1 MIPYNPHRWTSHLFD
16 VRGSMVQEILGRV
29 AVCVLWSTVVTMA
42 HYRFPEWFRG
52 FEFPA
57 TGHTLLGVVVGLLLV
72 FRTNS
77 SYDRFWEGRKLWG
90 SLINES
96 RNLGRLNQSLLQ
108 STPEI
113 QQRFSL
119 WTSAFSWAT
128 MYRLRNERS
137 LGPIAQELPPDDVHS
152 AISALHPPMFVAS
165 QLTNLVNEAR
175 RTGHIDSIQQGFFD
189 HNITLLVDYLGGCER
204 IRNTPA
210 PFAYIVHLRRV
221 LMVYCFTLPLALV
234 NDFGWQTI
242 VATLIIAYTM
252 FGIEEIGVEIEDPF
266 GVDSND
272 LPLEDFCRTIQSNL
286 AELTSVQ
293 RSAIEPVNG
302 PLIQN

>member
-16 VRGSMVQEILGRV
+16 IRGSMVYEILGRV

-52 FEFPA
+52 LEFPA

-90 SLINES
+90 ALINES
-96 RNLGRLNQSLLQ
+96 RNLGRLNKTLLQ
-108 STPEI
+108 SAPEI
-113 QQRFSL
+113 QKQL
-119 WTSAFSWAT
+119 AVWIPAFSWAT
-128 MYRLRNERS
+128 MHRLRNERS
-137 LGPIAQELPPDDVHS
+137 LGPSSQMLSPEDVHAAVS
-152 AISALHPPMFVAS
+152 ANHPPLFVAGR
-165 QLTNLVNEAR
+165 LTGLVNAAHR
-175 RTGHIDSIQQGFFD
+175 AGHIDSIQQGFFD
-189 HNITLLVDYLGGCER
+189 QNIGLLVDYLGGCER

-210 PFAYIVHLRRV
+210 PYAYTVHLRRV

-242 VATLIIAYTM
+242 FATLIIAYTM

-266 GVDSND
+266 GVDPND
-272 LPLEDFCRTIQSNL
+272 LPLEDFCKTIQTNL
-286 AELTSVQ
+286 SDLSELT
-293 RSAIEPVNG
+293 RSE
-302 PLIQN
+302 